1 MSNRIPEDPA
11 IKKARAQAKL
21 AAHRGMATWGEKLVP
36 LGTFRAAAQEVGRE
50 LAEAERVAE
59 IRAHREPIA
68 EMAVT
73 EGPFDRIAVF
83 GGVYNNRFALEA
95 LLEDARKRGAD
106 ALYCLG
112 DLGGFG
118 PSPEAVWPLLESAD
132 VRTIQGNY
140 EQSLSSGRED
150 CNCGYTDPR
159 DNHYAGISYQYTAE
173 RCSPEFKRWMGEL
186 PQHRRVTVGGRN
198 LLMVHGSPRRVNEF
212 LFDSSSP
219 DAFLEVL
226 LDQYRADAILCT
238 HTGIAWHR
246 RLPSGRDVVNVG
258 VIGRP
263 GNDGRTEVWYT
274 VLAAQTT
281 GNLAVEIVP
290 LAYDHQALAAEMRSE
305 GLPEPFVET
314 VLTGWWTTCLEIL
327 PARERAASR
336 Y

>member
-1 MSNRIPEDPA
+1 MSNRIPEDSA
-11 IKKARAQAKL
+11 SKKARAEARL
-21 AAHRGMATWGEKLVP
+21 AAHRGMATWGERLVP
-36 LGTFRAAAQEVGRE
+36 LGTFRAAAREVGRC
-50 LAEAERVAE
+50 LSAPERAAE
-59 IRAHREPIA
+59 ILQHRTPIA
-68 EMAVT
+68 ETPET

-95 LLEDARKRGAD
+95 LLADARKRRAE
-106 ALYCLG
+106 ALFCLG

-118 PSPEAVWPLLESAD
+118 PSPEAVWPLLESGG

-140 EQSLSSGRED
+140 EQSLSSDRDD
-150 CNCGYTDPR
+150 CGCGYTDPR
-159 DNHYAGISYQYTAE
+159 DNHYADISYQYTAE
-173 RCSPEFKRWMGEL
+173 RCSPAFKRWMGEL
-186 PQHRRVTVGGRN
+186 PRHRRVSVGGRN
-198 LLMVHGSPRRVNEF
+198 LLLVHGSPRRVNEF
-212 LFDSSSP
+212 LFDSTAP

-263 GNDGRTEVWYT
+263 GNDGRTDVWYA
-274 VLAAQTT
+274 VLAACPA
-281 GNLAVEIVP
+281 GNLAVEIMP
-290 LAYDHQALAAEMRSE
+290 LAYDHDALAAEMRRE
-305 GLPEPFVET
+305 ELPGPFVET